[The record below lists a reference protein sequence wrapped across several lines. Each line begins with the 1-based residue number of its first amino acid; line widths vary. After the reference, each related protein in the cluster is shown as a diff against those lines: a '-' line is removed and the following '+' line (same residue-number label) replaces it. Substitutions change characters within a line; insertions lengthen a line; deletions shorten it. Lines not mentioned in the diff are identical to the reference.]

1 MKILALY
8 LPQYHRIPENDNWW
22 GEGFTEWINV
32 KKGTPLFK
40 GHYQPKIPLNNNYY
54 DLSDGNGE
62 VWRWQAELA
71 REYGIYGF
79 CIYHYWFEGKMLL
92 EKPMEILLR
101 RKDIDV
107 NYCICWANETWRR
120 TWYGLRNEVLI
131 EQTYGTEDDWKNH
144 FKYLL
149 PFFKDSRYIKIKNRP
164 VIHIYRSSEIE
175 NLSLM
180 RTLWDSMAIEAGFE
194 GVFIVSGLCKDQID
208 GRTDSIDAY
217 YEFEPGFV
225 LRHAFMKRYK
235 YPYYLRSLLNIWI
248 NKLLGTQK
256 LERVIDIRGIHESSL
271 VFNKKQKKSMDNDKK
286 KIFPGTCP
294 MWDNTARRGYKGM
307 VTINNS
313 KKEFHNHLVNLKEF
327 VLKEPSDYLYINAWN
342 EWGEG
347 AYLEP
352 DSKNHFIYLEAIKQ
366 INLRQYREENER
378 YNNSEETKTTVI

>member
-180 RTLWDSMAIEAGFE
+180 RTLWDSMAIENFRPIS
-194 GVFIVSGLCKDQID
+194 V
-208 GRTDSIDAY
+208 
-217 YEFEPGFV
+217 
-225 LRHAFMKRYK
+225 
-235 YPYYLRSLLNIWI
+235 
-248 NKLLGTQK
+248 
-256 LERVIDIRGIHESSL
+256 
-271 VFNKKQKKSMDNDKK
+271 
-286 KIFPGTCP
+286 
-294 MWDNTARRGYKGM
+294 
-307 VTINNS
+307 
-313 KKEFHNHLVNLKEF
+313 
-327 VLKEPSDYLYINAWN
+327 
-342 EWGEG
+342 
-347 AYLEP
+347 
-352 DSKNHFIYLEAIKQ
+352 
-366 INLRQYREENER
+366 
-378 YNNSEETKTTVI
+378 